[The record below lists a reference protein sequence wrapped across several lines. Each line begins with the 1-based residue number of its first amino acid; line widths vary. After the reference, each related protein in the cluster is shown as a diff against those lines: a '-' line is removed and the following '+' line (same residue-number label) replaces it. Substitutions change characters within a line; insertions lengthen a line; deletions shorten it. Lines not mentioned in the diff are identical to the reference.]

1 MPRRNHADTIEFWR
15 RLLAS
20 TDEDPKEHPELK
32 PARTKLAKVYKRV
45 VELRTEQARLT
56 AAKQAATREMQTLL
70 EEGSK
75 TANVVR
81 VGMRLRHGNRS
92 PKLIE
97 HGIQPFRG
105 GRPRKKKTDSG
116 G

>member
-1 MPRRNHADTIEFWR
+1 MPRRSHAETIEVWKR
-15 RLLAS
+15 ILDS
-20 TDEDPKEHPELK
+20 TDEDPKEYPELK
-32 PARTKLAKVYKRV
+32 PARTRLARTYKRI
-45 VELRTEQARLT
+45 VELRSEQARLT
-56 AAKQAATREMQTLL
+56 AAKQAATREIQALL

-75 TANVVR
+75 TANVLR
-81 VGMRLRHGNRS
+81 IGLRLHHGNRS

-97 HGIQPFRG
+97 HGVEPFRG